1 MDLNNCQLKVMQE
14 NFLNFYEQIG
24 NNNKISPNIIAGPC
38 AMESYEQMESI
49 IRFLVQRNITNIR
62 VGIYK
67 PRTSPY
73 DFQGL
78 ENDGVE
84 IIKQLKGMYSIKV
97 ISEIVSPQHIDKM
110 KEVVDMFQVGARNMS
125 NYELLKEL
133 GKVDIPVLL
142 KRGIS
147 ATIDEFL
154 YAAEYIIVNGNSK
167 ISLCER
173 GIRTFETQTRNTLV
187 CCIVDI

>member
-67 PRTSPY
+67 P
-73 DFQGL
+73 
-78 ENDGVE
+78 
-84 IIKQLKGMYSIKV
+84 SI
-97 ISEIVSPQHIDKM
+97 
-110 KEVVDMFQVGARNMS
+110 
-125 NYELLKEL
+125 
-133 GKVDIPVLL
+133 
-142 KRGIS
+142 
-147 ATIDEFL
+147 L
-154 YAAEYIIVNGNSK
+154 Y
-167 ISLCER
+167 C
-173 GIRTFETQTRNTLV
+173 
-187 CCIVDI
+187 